1 MTWSKFTT
9 GKPPDEREQKM
20 WAENKKKRKKKKK
33 ILSERGAQ
41 DVWSSILGEKDDSH
55 FTELGPSVKC
65 YNQLELL
72 FPRRALLPDFEIF
85 CLNKRCTFDL
95 CASHVE
101 D

>member
-9 GKPPDEREQKM
+9 GKPPDEREQRCEQKT
-20 WAENKKKRKKKKK
+20 KKKKKEKK
-33 ILSERGAQ
+33 ILSERAAQ

-55 FTELGPSVKC
+55 FTESGPSVKC